1 MHTEFYD
8 NRYKQGYMESWD
20 KNKLLKVKEILQSM
34 NLPKNG
40 KAIDFGCGNGIF
52 TNLLKENLPDWEIFG
67 FEISPT
73 ALDNARKR
81 YPNCKFLPI
90 SEIENHKNKFD
101 LVFSHHVLEHVENIK
116 ETFNQLDALSSSSSK
131 HLHILPCGNEGSLE
145 YNISKMVK
153 NGIEIDKENR
163 FFFEEPGHNR
173 RLSTKEFNSY
183 MEKFNFHLENDYYN
197 NQYWG
202 ALNWI
207 SKSSPRFVKKL
218 TNPTLATNV
227 ENAKELQSL
236 RLKILPIT
244 YIQHS
249 LVLFLMYRDRFNR
262 TTKEFFSMIFLSIPA
277 LFSWPIFSFFNRMAN
292 QEWNNNKNKSNGSEM
307 FLIYKR

>member
-52 TNLLKENLPDWEIFG
+52 TNLLKENLPNWEIFG
-67 FEISPT
+67 FEISAT
-73 ALDNARKR
+73 ALENARKR

-90 SEIENHKNKFD
+90 SDIEKHKNKFD
-101 LVFSHHVLEHVENIK
+101 LIFSHHVLEHVENIN
-116 ETFNQLDALSSSSSK
+116 ETFDQLDSLSNVSSK

-145 YNISKMVK
+145 YQISMMVT
-153 NGIEIDKENR
+153 NGIERDKENR

-173 RLSTKEFNSY
+173 RLSTNEFNTH
-183 MEKFNFHLENDYYN
+183 MRKFNFQLENEFYN

-202 ALNWI
+202 AVNWI
-207 SKSSPRFVKKL
+207 SKSSPKFVKKL
-218 TNPTLATNV
+218 TNPNLATNGV
-227 ENAKELQSL
+227 NVKTLRSL

-249 LVLFLMYRDRFNR
+249 LVLFSMYRDRYNR
-262 TTKEFFSMIFLSIPA
+262 TTKEFISMVLLSIPA
-277 LFSWPIFSFFNRMAN
+277 LFSWPLFSFFNKMASW
-292 QEWNNNKNKSNGSEM
+292 EWNKNKTKSNGSEM
-307 FLIYKR
+307 FLIYNR

>member
-20 KNKLLKVKEILQSM
+20 KDKLLKVNEIIQSM

-52 TNLLKENLPDWEIFG
+52 TNLLKENLPEWEIFG
-67 FEISPT
+67 FEISTT
-73 ALDNARKR
+73 ALENARKR

-101 LVFSHHVLEHVENIK
+101 LVFSHHVLEHVENIN
-116 ETFNQLDALSSSSSK
+116 ETFDQLSSISNKSSK

-145 YNISKMVK
+145 YKISKMII
-153 NGIEIDKENR
+153 NGIESDKENR

-173 RLSTKEFNSY
+173 RLSTIEFNTH
-183 MEKFNFHLENDYYN
+183 MKKFNFQLENEYYN

-202 ALNWI
+202 AINWI
-207 SKSSPRFVKKL
+207 SKSSPKFVKKL
-218 TNPTLATNV
+218 TNLTLAINNESV
-227 ENAKELQSL
+227 KKLFSL
-236 RLKILPIT
+236 RLILLPIT

-249 LVLFLMYRDRFNR
+249 LVLFLLYRDRYNR
-262 TTKEFFSMIFLSIPA
+262 TTKELLFMIFLSIPA
-277 LFSWPIFSFFNRMAN
+277 LLSWPIYSCLNKMASW
-292 QEWNNNKNKSNGSEM
+292 EWKNYKNKSNGSEM
-307 FLIYKR
+307 FLIYNR